1 MQYVAIE
8 DKIGVVGKL
17 GELKEYYGLTVK
29 DIVAK
34 AKNCLNKTILFFKTY
49 APVFAKKTGAFY
61 FTLPV
66 LYL

>member
-34 AKNCLNKTILFFKTY
+34 AKKLFK
-49 APVFAKKTGAFY
+49 
-61 FTLPV
+61 
-66 LYL
+66 